1 MYKEI
6 WRISVKNI
14 KLDDYEKDIEENFEK
29 RSPLNTKELK
39 NEAHLLTQAAKN
51 HAKVKQS
58 ITIRVNPFD
67 LEAIKLKAS
76 KLGVPYQTYL
86 NILFHKEATAL

>member
-1 MYKEI
+1 M
-6 WRISVKNI
+6 KNI
-14 KLDDYEKDIEENFEK
+14 KLDDYEKDIEENLEK
-29 RSPLNTKELK
+29 CSPLNTRELK
-39 NEAHLLTQAAKN
+39 NETRLLMQAAKN
-51 HAKVKQS
+51 HSKVKQS
-58 ITIRVNPFD
+58 ITIRVNAFD

>member
-1 MYKEI
+1 MNPHTL
-6 WRISVKNI
+6 V
-14 KLDDYEKDIEENFEK
+14 LDDDELDIEENFEK
-29 RSPLNTKELK
+29 RTSLNPTELK
-39 NEAHLLTQAAKN
+39 KEMHALTLAAKN
-51 HAKVKQS
+51 HAKTKKS

-86 NILFHKEATAL
+86 NILLHKEATTWS